1 MQNNPDAKDGNR
13 GVGRPLVI
21 IVIVAIV
28 AIIGYVVI
36 GQGGGSGAV
45 PDRTNDET
53 EVVPS

>member
-1 MQNNPDAKDGNR
+1 MQNNPDVKAGNR

-36 GQGGGSGAV
+36 SQGGGSGAV